1 MASEDVNHYV
11 HLDDGD
17 EVGVW
22 VRIKYTVAPGNHEL
36 SIRFTKK
43 KVLTLSDN
51 LLVKQSISVHCR
63 NIKNINL
70 NNIHVTVLCCTLL
83 KLL

>member
-1 MASEDVNHYV
+1 MASEDANHYV

-22 VRIKYTVAPGNHEL
+22 VRVRYTVAPGNHEL

-43 KVLTLSDN
+43 MVHTLTDN
-51 LLVKQSISVHCR
+51 ILVKANEYGALSQKQKH
-63 NIKNINL
+63 KFE
-70 NNIHVTVLCCTLL
+70 
-83 KLL
+83 

>member
-22 VRIKYTVAPGNHEL
+22 VRVRYTVAAGNHEL

-51 LLVKQSISVHCR
+51 LFSKAIDFGALSQYQKH
-63 NIKNINL
+63 KFE
-70 NNIHVTVLCCTLL
+70 
-83 KLL
+83 

>member
-22 VRIKYTVAPGNHEL
+22 VRVRYTVAPGNHEL

-51 LLVKQSISVHCR
+51 LFSKAIDFGALSQYQKH
-63 NIKNINL
+63 KFE
-70 NNIHVTVLCCTLL
+70 
-83 KLL
+83 

>member
-1 MASEDVNHYV
+1 MASGYVAHYV

-22 VRIKYTVAPGNHEL
+22 VRVRYLVAAGNHEL

-43 KVLTLSDN
+43 MVLTLSDN
-51 LLVKQSISVHCR
+51 LL
-63 NIKNINL
+63 
-70 NNIHVTVLCCTLL
+70 T
-83 KLL
+83 

>member
-22 VRIKYTVAPGNHEL
+22 VSVRYTVAPGNHEL

-51 LLVKQSISVHCR
+51 LWARFLAFFRTKP
-63 NIKNINL
+63 
-70 NNIHVTVLCCTLL
+70 
-83 KLL
+83 

>member
-1 MASEDVNHYV
+1 MASEYVNHYV
-11 HLDDGD
+11 HLNDGD

-22 VRIKYTVAPGNHEL
+22 VRVRYTVAAGNHEL

-51 LLVKQSISVHCR
+51 LLCNRFRCIVAIYQKP
-63 NIKNINL
+63 NL
-70 NNIHVTVLCCTLL
+70 E
-83 KLL
+83 

>member
-1 MASEDVNHYV
+1 MASEDANHYV
-11 HLDDGD
+11 HLNDGD

-22 VRIKYTVAPGNHEL
+22 VRVRYTVAPGNHEL

-51 LLVKQSISVHCR
+51 LL
-63 NIKNINL
+63 
-70 NNIHVTVLCCTLL
+70 
-83 KLL
+83 

>member
-51 LLVKQSISVHCR
+51 LLYAIDFGV
-63 NIKNINL
+63 
-70 NNIHVTVLCCTLL
+70 
-83 KLL
+83 

>member
-22 VRIKYTVAPGNHEL
+22 VRVRYTVAPGNHEL

-51 LLVKQSISVHCR
+51 LLVRAIDFGALSQYQKTQI
-63 NIKNINL
+63 
-70 NNIHVTVLCCTLL
+70 
-83 KLL
+83 

>member
-22 VRIKYTVAPGNHEL
+22 VRVRYTVAPGNHEL
-36 SIRFTKK
+36 LIRFTKK

-51 LLVKQSISVHCR
+51 LLCNRFRCIVAIS
-63 NIKNINL
+63 NTKS
-70 NNIHVTVLCCTLL
+70 
-83 KLL
+83 